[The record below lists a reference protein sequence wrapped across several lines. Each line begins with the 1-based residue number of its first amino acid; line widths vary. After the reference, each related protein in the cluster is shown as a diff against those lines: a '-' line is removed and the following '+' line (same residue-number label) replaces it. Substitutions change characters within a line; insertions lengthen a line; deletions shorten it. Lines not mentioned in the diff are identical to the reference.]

1 METKI
6 YQKNRGLLKY
16 PSVKQEN
23 GGIFLNVR
31 TIMKSLRAWL
41 ESYFQCLK
49 GLLCEPGSLF
59 SSSTSPISEK
69 LIEYDFFLSALKL
82 CSYSAGMSSPVIP
95 GELIKAWWLLGI
107 CLQRNEMTIFTLY
120 LKSFWVAYLTY
131 HSRGFDPHVWDR
143 RWEGMPNHRGG
154 KSHHSFHILL
164 LRSIFFVPDQTNQKI
179 SLVNLLRLSQKA

>member
-107 CLQRNEMTIFTLY
+107 CLRRNNWMKNRNRKVSVPSRWTRGLDSMVPGT
-120 LKSFWVAYLTY
+120 
-131 HSRGFDPHVWDR
+131 HSCFPCQSWACITR
-143 RWEGMPNHRGG
+143 M
-154 KSHHSFHILL
+154 
-164 LRSIFFVPDQTNQKI
+164 
-179 SLVNLLRLSQKA
+179 